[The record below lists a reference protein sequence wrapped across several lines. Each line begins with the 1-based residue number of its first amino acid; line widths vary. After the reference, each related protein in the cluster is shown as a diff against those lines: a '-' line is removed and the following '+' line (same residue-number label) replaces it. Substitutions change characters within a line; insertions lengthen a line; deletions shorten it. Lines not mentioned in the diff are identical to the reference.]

1 MENKVIVLC
10 GAPGSGKTTVRKY
23 LTENFAI
30 EPVLTHT
37 TRPKRKGE
45 HDGIDY
51 WFETRETFF
60 ENHYLEYVEY
70 DGNLYGSSYESLER
84 AWQKAPV
91 ATIVLDTKGAE
102 TYLERIPE
110 KTEVVYLCVTD
121 EKVQRER
128 MEQRGDDADK
138 IRRRLASQ
146 EAKRDRKQNATG
158 NFPKGLLSMCMSSKT
173 MTGKK
178 PRSKSRL
185 CCKCWELKQLA
196 DFCGFGQDFEVLRC
210 GNFEQVD
217 LLVRPDEL

>member
-1 MENKVIVLC
+1 MLIDIFGGKTMENKVIVLC

-146 EAKRDRKQNATG
+146 EAKRDRKLPERLVKHVHVIENDDWEETKVKIQT
-158 NFPKGLLSMCMSSKT
+158 LLQMLGIETTC
-173 MTGKK
+173 
-178 PRSKSRL
+178 
-185 CCKCWELKQLA
+185 
-196 DFCGFGQDFEVLRC
+196 
-210 GNFEQVD
+210 
-217 LLVRPDEL
+217 

>member
-1 MENKVIVLC
+1 MKQVYYVSAFYANNMLVDIFGGKTMENKVIVLC

-60 ENHYLEYVEY
+60 KNHYLEYVEY

-110 KTEVVYLCVTD
+110 KTKVVYLCVTD

-146 EAKRDRKQNATG
+146 EAKRDRKLPERLVKHMHVIENDDWEETKVKIQTLLQMLGIEAT
-158 NFPKGLLSMCMSSKT
+158 C
-173 MTGKK
+173 
-178 PRSKSRL
+178 
-185 CCKCWELKQLA
+185 
-196 DFCGFGQDFEVLRC
+196 
-210 GNFEQVD
+210 
-217 LLVRPDEL
+217 

>member
-1 MENKVIVLC
+1 MLIDIFGGKTMENKVIVLC

-138 IRRRLASQ
+138 IRSRLASQ
-146 EAKRDRKQNATG
+146 EAKRDRKLPERLVKHVHVIENDDWEETKVKIQT
-158 NFPKGLLSMCMSSKT
+158 LLQMLGIETTC
-173 MTGKK
+173 
-178 PRSKSRL
+178 
-185 CCKCWELKQLA
+185 
-196 DFCGFGQDFEVLRC
+196 
-210 GNFEQVD
+210 
-217 LLVRPDEL
+217 

>member
-1 MENKVIVLC
+1 MKQVYYVSAFFANNMLVDIFGGKTMENKVIVLC

-146 EAKRDRKQNATG
+146 EAKRDRKLPERLVKHVHVIENDDWEETKVKIQTLLQMLGIEAT
-158 NFPKGLLSMCMSSKT
+158 C
-173 MTGKK
+173 
-178 PRSKSRL
+178 
-185 CCKCWELKQLA
+185 
-196 DFCGFGQDFEVLRC
+196 
-210 GNFEQVD
+210 
-217 LLVRPDEL
+217 

>member
-1 MENKVIVLC
+1 MLIDIFGGKTMENKVIVLC

-110 KTEVVYLCVTD
+110 KTEVVYLCVTN

-146 EAKRDRKQNATG
+146 EAKRDRKLPERLVKHVHVIENDDWEETKVKIQT
-158 NFPKGLLSMCMSSKT
+158 LLQMLGIETTC
-173 MTGKK
+173 
-178 PRSKSRL
+178 
-185 CCKCWELKQLA
+185 
-196 DFCGFGQDFEVLRC
+196 
-210 GNFEQVD
+210 
-217 LLVRPDEL
+217 

>member
-1 MENKVIVLC
+1 MLIDIFGGKTMENKVIVLC

-110 KTEVVYLCVTD
+110 KMEVVYLCVTD

-146 EAKRDRKQNATG
+146 EAKRDRKLPERLVKHVHVIENDDWEETKVKIQT
-158 NFPKGLLSMCMSSKT
+158 LLQMLGIETTC
-173 MTGKK
+173 
-178 PRSKSRL
+178 
-185 CCKCWELKQLA
+185 
-196 DFCGFGQDFEVLRC
+196 
-210 GNFEQVD
+210 
-217 LLVRPDEL
+217 

>member
-1 MENKVIVLC
+1 MKQVYYVSAFYANNMLIDIFGGKTMENKVIVLC

-60 ENHYLEYVEY
+60 KNHYLEYVEY

-138 IRRRLASQ
+138 IWRRLASQ
-146 EAKRDRKQNATG
+146 EAKRDKHLPNKLVKHVHVIENDDWEETKVKIQT
-158 NFPKGLLSMCMSSKT
+158 LLQML
-173 MTGKK
+173 GI
-178 PRSKSRL
+178 
-185 CCKCWELKQLA
+185 
-196 DFCGFGQDFEVLRC
+196 
-210 GNFEQVD
+210 
-217 LLVRPDEL
+217 

>member
-1 MENKVIVLC
+1 MLIDIFGGKTMENKVIVLC

-110 KTEVVYLCVTD
+110 KTEIVYLCVTD

-146 EAKRDRKQNATG
+146 EAKRDRKLPERLVKHVHVIENDDWEETKVKIQT
-158 NFPKGLLSMCMSSKT
+158 LLQMLGIETTC
-173 MTGKK
+173 
-178 PRSKSRL
+178 
-185 CCKCWELKQLA
+185 
-196 DFCGFGQDFEVLRC
+196 
-210 GNFEQVD
+210 
-217 LLVRPDEL
+217 

>member
-146 EAKRDRKQNATG
+146 EAKCDRKLPERLVKHVHVIENDDWEETKVKIQT
-158 NFPKGLLSMCMSSKT
+158 LLQMLGIETTC
-173 MTGKK
+173 
-178 PRSKSRL
+178 
-185 CCKCWELKQLA
+185 
-196 DFCGFGQDFEVLRC
+196 
-210 GNFEQVD
+210 
-217 LLVRPDEL
+217 

>member
-1 MENKVIVLC
+1 MKQVYYVSVFYANNMLIDIFGGKTMENKVIVLC

-146 EAKRDRKQNATG
+146 EAKRDRKLPERLVKHVHVIENDDWEETKVKIQT
-158 NFPKGLLSMCMSSKT
+158 LLQMLGIETTC
-173 MTGKK
+173 
-178 PRSKSRL
+178 
-185 CCKCWELKQLA
+185 
-196 DFCGFGQDFEVLRC
+196 
-210 GNFEQVD
+210 
-217 LLVRPDEL
+217 

>member
-1 MENKVIVLC
+1 MKQVYYVSAFYANNMLIDIFGGKTMENKVIVLC

-146 EAKRDRKQNATG
+146 EAKRDRKLPERLVKHVHVIENDDWEETKVKIQTLLQMLGIEAT
-158 NFPKGLLSMCMSSKT
+158 C
-173 MTGKK
+173 
-178 PRSKSRL
+178 
-185 CCKCWELKQLA
+185 
-196 DFCGFGQDFEVLRC
+196 
-210 GNFEQVD
+210 
-217 LLVRPDEL
+217 

>member
-1 MENKVIVLC
+1 MRQVYYVSAFYANNMLIDIFGGKTMENKVIVLC

-60 ENHYLEYVEY
+60 KNHYLEYVEY

-138 IRRRLASQ
+138 IRHRLASQ
-146 EAKRDRKQNATG
+146 EAKRDKHLPDKLVKHVYVIENDDWEETKVKIQ
-158 NFPKGLLSMCMSSKT
+158 PLLQMLGIETTC
-173 MTGKK
+173 
-178 PRSKSRL
+178 
-185 CCKCWELKQLA
+185 
-196 DFCGFGQDFEVLRC
+196 
-210 GNFEQVD
+210 
-217 LLVRPDEL
+217 

>member
-1 MENKVIVLC
+1 MLIDIFGGKTMENKVIVLC

-146 EAKRDRKQNATG
+146 EAKRDRKLPERLVKHVHVIENDDWEETKVKIQT
-158 NFPKGLLSMCMSSKT
+158 LLQMLGIDTTC
-173 MTGKK
+173 
-178 PRSKSRL
+178 
-185 CCKCWELKQLA
+185 
-196 DFCGFGQDFEVLRC
+196 
-210 GNFEQVD
+210 
-217 LLVRPDEL
+217 

>member
-1 MENKVIVLC
+1 MLIDIFGGKTMENKVIVLC

-128 MEQRGDDADK
+128 MEQRGDGADK

-146 EAKRDRKQNATG
+146 EAKRDRKLPERLVKHVHVIENDDWEETKVKIQT
-158 NFPKGLLSMCMSSKT
+158 LLQMLGIETTC
-173 MTGKK
+173 
-178 PRSKSRL
+178 
-185 CCKCWELKQLA
+185 
-196 DFCGFGQDFEVLRC
+196 
-210 GNFEQVD
+210 
-217 LLVRPDEL
+217 

>member
-1 MENKVIVLC
+1 MLIDIFGGKTMENKVIVLC

-91 ATIVLDTKGAE
+91 ATIVLDSQGAE

-146 EAKRDRKQNATG
+146 EAKRDRKLPERLVKHVHVIENDDWEETKVKIQT
-158 NFPKGLLSMCMSSKT
+158 LLQMLGIETTC
-173 MTGKK
+173 
-178 PRSKSRL
+178 
-185 CCKCWELKQLA
+185 
-196 DFCGFGQDFEVLRC
+196 
-210 GNFEQVD
+210 
-217 LLVRPDEL
+217 

>member
-1 MENKVIVLC
+1 MLIDIFGGKTMENKVIVLC

-110 KTEVVYLCVTD
+110 KTEGVYLCVTD

-146 EAKRDRKQNATG
+146 EAKRDRKLPERLVKHVHVIENDDWEETKVKIQT
-158 NFPKGLLSMCMSSKT
+158 LLQMLGIETTC
-173 MTGKK
+173 
-178 PRSKSRL
+178 
-185 CCKCWELKQLA
+185 
-196 DFCGFGQDFEVLRC
+196 
-210 GNFEQVD
+210 
-217 LLVRPDEL
+217 

>member
-1 MENKVIVLC
+1 MKQVYYVSAFFANNMLVDIFGGKTMENKVIVLC

-138 IRRRLASQ
+138 IRCRLASQ
-146 EAKRDRKQNATG
+146 EAKRDRKLPERLVKHVHVIENDDWEETKVKIQT
-158 NFPKGLLSMCMSSKT
+158 LLQMLGIETTC
-173 MTGKK
+173 
-178 PRSKSRL
+178 
-185 CCKCWELKQLA
+185 
-196 DFCGFGQDFEVLRC
+196 
-210 GNFEQVD
+210 
-217 LLVRPDEL
+217 

>member
-1 MENKVIVLC
+1 MLIDIFGGKTMENKVIVLC

-121 EKVQRER
+121 EKIQRER

-146 EAKRDRKQNATG
+146 EAKRDRKLPERLVKHVHVIENDDWEETKVKIQT
-158 NFPKGLLSMCMSSKT
+158 LLQMLGIETTC
-173 MTGKK
+173 
-178 PRSKSRL
+178 
-185 CCKCWELKQLA
+185 
-196 DFCGFGQDFEVLRC
+196 
-210 GNFEQVD
+210 
-217 LLVRPDEL
+217 

>member
-51 WFETRETFF
+51 WFEMRETFF

-146 EAKRDRKQNATG
+146 EAKRDRKLPERLVKHVHVIENDDWEETKVKIQT
-158 NFPKGLLSMCMSSKT
+158 LLQMLEIETTC
-173 MTGKK
+173 
-178 PRSKSRL
+178 
-185 CCKCWELKQLA
+185 
-196 DFCGFGQDFEVLRC
+196 
-210 GNFEQVD
+210 
-217 LLVRPDEL
+217 

>member
-1 MENKVIVLC
+1 MYYVSAFYANNMLIDIFGGKTMENKVIVLC

-146 EAKRDRKQNATG
+146 EAKRDRKLPERLVKHVHVIENDDWEETKVKIQT
-158 NFPKGLLSMCMSSKT
+158 LLQMLGIETTC
-173 MTGKK
+173 
-178 PRSKSRL
+178 
-185 CCKCWELKQLA
+185 
-196 DFCGFGQDFEVLRC
+196 
-210 GNFEQVD
+210 
-217 LLVRPDEL
+217 

>member
-1 MENKVIVLC
+1 MLIDIFGGKTMENKVIVLC

-146 EAKRDRKQNATG
+146 EAKRDKHLPNKLVKHAHVIENDDWEETKVKIQT
-158 NFPKGLLSMCMSSKT
+158 LLQML
-173 MTGKK
+173 GI
-178 PRSKSRL
+178 
-185 CCKCWELKQLA
+185 
-196 DFCGFGQDFEVLRC
+196 
-210 GNFEQVD
+210 
-217 LLVRPDEL
+217 

>member
-1 MENKVIVLC
+1 MLIDIFGGKTMENKVIVLC

-30 EPVLTHT
+30 ETVLTHT

-146 EAKRDRKQNATG
+146 EAKRDRKLPERLVKHVHVIENDDWEETKVKIQT
-158 NFPKGLLSMCMSSKT
+158 LLQMLGIETTC
-173 MTGKK
+173 
-178 PRSKSRL
+178 
-185 CCKCWELKQLA
+185 
-196 DFCGFGQDFEVLRC
+196 
-210 GNFEQVD
+210 
-217 LLVRPDEL
+217 

>member
-1 MENKVIVLC
+1 MLIDIFGGKTMENKVIVLC

-102 TYLERIPE
+102 TYLERILE

-146 EAKRDRKQNATG
+146 EAKRDRKLPERLVKHVHVIENDDWEETKVKIQT
-158 NFPKGLLSMCMSSKT
+158 LLQMLGIETTC
-173 MTGKK
+173 
-178 PRSKSRL
+178 
-185 CCKCWELKQLA
+185 
-196 DFCGFGQDFEVLRC
+196 
-210 GNFEQVD
+210 
-217 LLVRPDEL
+217 

>member
-1 MENKVIVLC
+1 MLIDIFGGKTMENKVIVLC

-121 EKVQRER
+121 EKIQRER

-146 EAKRDRKQNATG
+146 EAKRDRKLPERLVKHVHVIENDDWEETKVKIQT
-158 NFPKGLLSMCMSSKT
+158 LLQM
-173 MTGKK
+173 
-178 PRSKSRL
+178 
-185 CCKCWELKQLA
+185 
-196 DFCGFGQDFEVLRC
+196 LRIETTC
-210 GNFEQVD
+210 
-217 LLVRPDEL
+217 

>member
-1 MENKVIVLC
+1 MKQVYYVSAFYANNMLVDIFGGKTMENKVIVLC

-60 ENHYLEYVEY
+60 ENHYLEYIEY

-84 AWQKAPV
+84 AWKKAPV

-146 EAKRDRKQNATG
+146 EAKRDRKLPERLVKHVHVIENDDWEETKVKIQT
-158 NFPKGLLSMCMSSKT
+158 LLQMLGIETTC
-173 MTGKK
+173 
-178 PRSKSRL
+178 
-185 CCKCWELKQLA
+185 
-196 DFCGFGQDFEVLRC
+196 
-210 GNFEQVD
+210 
-217 LLVRPDEL
+217 